1 VVHARNWGEDRVYF
15 YDDDGQLKS
24 VPSLWTSLGE
34 VDPFVVFSGGRSA
47 FRPRDLLAL
56 AELLEV
62 LKKGAGRGSEAG
74 GGDGGV

>member
-1 VVHARNWGEDRVYF
+1 VVHARNWGEDRVYY

-24 VPSLWTSLGE
+24 LPSPWTSLGE

-56 AELLEV
+56 AELLEG
-62 LKKGAGRGSEAG
+62 LKKGLGIGSGAG
-74 GGDGGV
+74 GGDGGT